1 MCFTLNN
8 VLILVC
14 FKNFIHYI
22 KLELK
27 KLRVCRM
34 NRALTK
40 SIRVCVEPIRV
51 CSYPYPLRRLRLD
64 NQFMTGTF
72 FTTAFWLT
80 ILLSWIIQHHE
91 IVVMPVWCVII
102 DVSEIHNIKV
112 FFKADIEKA
121 IVAHRY
127 FSLDH
132 VFKRPIIVVITPSS
146 IVCFT
151 CPRITQ
157 KQKLLARW

>member
-1 MCFTLNN
+1 MRFTLNN
-8 VLILVC
+8 VLLLVS
-14 FKNFIHYI
+14 FKNFIHNI
-22 KLELK
+22 EFELK

-51 CSYPYPLRRLRLD
+51 CPYPYPLSLLRLD
-64 NQFMTGTF
+64 NQLMMGAF

-80 ILLSWIIQHHE
+80 VLFSWIIQHHE
-91 IVVMPVWCVII
+91 IVVMPVWGVII

-112 FFKADIEKA
+112 LFKANIEKA
-121 IVAHRY
+121 IVAHGY
-127 FSLDH
+127 FPLDH
-132 VFKRPIIVVITPSS
+132 VFKRPVKIKVTPSS

-157 KQKLLARW
+157 KQKFLTGW